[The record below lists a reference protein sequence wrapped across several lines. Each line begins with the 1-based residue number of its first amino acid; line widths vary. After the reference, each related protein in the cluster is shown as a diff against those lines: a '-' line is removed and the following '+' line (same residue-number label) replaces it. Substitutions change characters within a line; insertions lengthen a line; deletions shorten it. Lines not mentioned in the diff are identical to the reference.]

1 LTELF
6 HALSRLDVLLADAV
20 ARAEA
25 VYGGGTARDPFRG
38 MRVDLAEVE
47 RLLARE
53 PGAPLLSTSAASR
66 RAAPLLDWLRDGADL
81 SAFDLDILLVALAPE
96 LDLRYERLYAY
107 LQDDVTRKRPTV
119 DLVLNLLCTTA
130 REKLAARDRLSASSP
145 LVAGRIVRLV
155 PPLDDPAAPFLA
167 YAVKVDEQIA
177 GWMLGNRGLDARI
190 APFCQLVR
198 REVSLDELLLPAATR
213 EVLSRLAKRSG
224 TAPERVRIY
233 LRGLPGTGRRRAA
246 EAVAGAGGVALLVA
260 DLGRARTE
268 TPFDEAVAT
277 LFRAARLHGVPLYL
291 DGIDALR
298 ADGRE
303 TDLAWVLD
311 ALTRHSGGVFL
322 AGSEPWAATVPSSTG
337 DAAGIV
343 ELAFDVPAASL
354 RRAAWESELGA
365 RGVGL
370 DPDDLDALAARFR
383 LTGGQIAEAAA
394 VAAGMRDLAGRQRRA
409 QRTADVF
416 AAARAQTGYD
426 LGKLAVKVDPVYGW
440 DDIVLPD
447 EVRTQLRE
455 IRSWI
460 AHRERVM
467 DEWGFDRKLS
477 HGKGVSALFSGPPGT
492 GKTMAAEIIGR
503 DLGLDLYTIDLSGI
517 VSKWIGETE
526 KNLDRIFQAA
536 EHGNA
541 VLCFHEADA
550 IFGKR
555 SEVSDAHDRYANI
568 EISYLLQ
575 KMETYHGLAVLTTN
589 LPENIDEAFVRRL
602 SFIVHFPFPEA
613 AERRAIWERVWPG
626 ETPLADDVDF
636 DALAHAFR
644 LSGGNIKNA
653 ALAAAYLAA
662 AAGDSVRIE
671 HVLHAVRREFG
682 KMGVALSEQELQISS
697 GGDGEVLVEA
707 GELA

>member
-1 LTELF
+1 MSELF
-6 HALSRLDVLLADAV
+6 SALARLDVLLADAV
-20 ARAEA
+20 AQAEA
-25 VYGGGTARDPFRG
+25 TYGGGTARDPFRG
-38 MRVDLAEVE
+38 MRVDLAEAE

-53 PGAPLLSTSAASR
+53 PGEPLLSTSGAER
-66 RAAPLLDWLRDGADL
+66 RAPPSLDWLRREADL
-81 SAFDLDILLVALAPE
+81 SPFDLDIVLVALAPE

-119 DLVLNLLCTTA
+119 DLVLNLLCTCA

-145 LVAGRIVRLV
+145 LVARRIVRLV

-167 YAVKVDEQIA
+167 YAVKIDEQIA
-177 GWMLGNRGLDARI
+177 GRMLGNPGLDARI
-190 APFCQLVR
+190 ASFCELVR
-198 REVSLDELLLPAATR
+198 AEASLDELLVPEATR
-213 EVLSRLAKRSG
+213 EVLGRLAKRCA

-233 LRGLPGTGRRRAA
+233 LRGLPGTGRRQAA
-246 EAVAGAGGVALLVA
+246 EAVAAASGLGLLVA
-260 DLGRARTE
+260 DLARAPAE
-268 TPFDEAVAT
+268 TAFEEAAAT
-277 LFRAARLHGVPLYL
+277 LFRAARLHEAALYAHGL
-291 DGIDALR
+291 DALR
-298 ADGRE
+298 ADGGVG
-303 TDLAWVLD
+303 LGPVVD
-311 ALTRHSGGVFL
+311 ALPSHPGAVFL
-322 AGSEPWAATVPSSTG
+322 AGSEPWAPTAASSSGT
-337 DAAGIV
+337 AAGIV
-343 ELAFDVPAASL
+343 EIPFEVPAASL
-354 RRAAWESELGA
+354 RRAAWDSELGS
-365 RGVGL
+365 RGIALGAH
-370 DPDDLDALAARFR
+370 DLDAVAARFR
-383 LTGGQIAEAAA
+383 LTPGQIAEAAA
-394 VAAGMRDLAGRQRRA
+394 VAAGRRELASRQRPAGRVA
-409 QRTADVF
+409 AVF

-440 DDIVLPD
+440 DDIVLPE

-455 IRSWI
+455 IRSWV

-536 EHGNA
+536 EQGNA

-613 AERRAIWERVWPG
+613 AERRTIWERVWPP
-626 ETPLADDVDF
+626 ETPVADDVDY

-662 AAGDSVRIE
+662 ADESSVRIE

-682 KMGVALSEQELQISS
+682 KLGVALSEEELQVASV
-697 GGDGEVLVEA
+697 GDGEVLVEA
-707 GELA
+707 GELG